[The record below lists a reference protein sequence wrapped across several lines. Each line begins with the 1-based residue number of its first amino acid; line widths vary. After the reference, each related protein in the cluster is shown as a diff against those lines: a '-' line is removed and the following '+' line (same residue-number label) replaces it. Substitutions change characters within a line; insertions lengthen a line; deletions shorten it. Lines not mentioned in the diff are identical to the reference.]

1 MTSLNFKDCPYIS
14 DHIRIEFDGKL
25 YNARE
30 GDTVASALL
39 RNDIRLIGRSFKY
52 HRPRGIYTCG
62 IEEPNALVQI
72 LNEHNEPNTR
82 ATIKRA
88 YDGIKVSSQNRWP
101 SLSFDIGS
109 INNILSPIFSA
120 GFYYKTFM
128 GPKGFWKKIYEP
140 LIRRTAGLG
149 KPPKNFRSKSIH
161 QNHNVDILIVG
172 GGLTGLIAARKLID
186 TEHEVLLVEHDSF
199 LGGILKN
206 SNKIKK
212 IDGKKPYD
220 WIIETEK
227 LIKKSKNI
235 KILKNTL
242 VTTYNFTNHLIA
254 LEDKFVGKKI
264 DTNKSE
270 LTLHKIRTT
279 NTILANGHIE
289 RFISFRNNDLP
300 GVMLASSFEKYMHR
314 YGVVPEDKLAI
325 FTNNSSTFS
334 LLKSLVN
341 QGYKP
346 KAYIDS
352 RDPANIEVEI
362 KDFIKKNNIS
372 FYPGHEV
379 EGCEGNKSIEKIFV
393 RDRFL
398 KIKSRDILVQITD
411 ASMLC
416 VSGGYNPDIHL
427 FTQSK
432 GLVKWDEKI
441 ISFKPETPFQNTITL
456 GSVSGNFDFKN
467 ISEEVNKKLS
477 PFKIVKYNAE
487 IEANISENFSIEELW
502 ETKNNNQ
509 RKSNWS
515 KSFIDLHNDVTTKD
529 LKQAIKEGYDRI
541 EHLKRY
547 TTNSM
552 GTDQGKISS
561 INSLGIVSKI
571 LNKKIAEVG
580 TTTYRPP
587 YAPLSFGAIAG
598 RSTYEYYDPERKTPI
613 HNWHIKNNAVF
624 EDVGQWKRPWYFKK
638 DESESMHQAVQR
650 ESKQTRKTAGIID
663 GSTLGKIEIK
673 GKDAL
678 KFMNLMYTNAFT
690 KMKPMTSR
698 YALILG
704 EDGMIM
710 DDGIVCK
717 INDKHFIA
725 TTTSSG
731 APKVLSHMEEFLQ
744 TEWPHLQV
752 FLNSITEQ
760 FTTFNISGP
769 KSREIISKVF
779 TDIDFSNENF
789 PFMTFKTFDYKN
801 TQTRIMRASFTG
813 ELGYEI
819 YISPKHALELWEQIF
834 NYGKEFNLVPYGT
847 ETMHLLRAEKGYVV
861 IGQETD
867 GTVTPLDLNFNWM
880 IGKKKKDFIG
890 KRSLTRSDTA
900 REDRKQLVGIVPL
913 DKSQFIEEGQH
924 IVECE
929 NLPSKIKTPI
939 EYLGHVSSSYH
950 SPNLNHCISMAMI
963 KSGNKLMGKKLF
975 VSTPKGTKNIPVEVV
990 SPVFIDPENKRLT
1003 S

>member
-1 MTSLNFKDCPYIS
+1 MSSLTLKDCPYIS
-14 DHIRIEFDGKL
+14 NTIQIEFDSKL
-25 YNARE
+25 YNAKE

-39 RNDIRLIGRSFKY
+39 RNDVRLIGRSFKY

-172 GGLTGLIAARKLID
+172 GGLTGLMAARKLINTD
-186 TEHEVLLVEHDSF
+186 HEVLVVEQDSF
-199 LGGILKN
+199 LGGVLKN
-206 SNKIKK
+206 SNKVSK
-212 IDGKKPYD
+212 INGKKAFD
-220 WIIETEK
+220 WINETEQ
-227 LIKKSKNI
+227 LILNSKNI
-235 KILKNTL
+235 KILRNTL

-254 LEDKFVGKKI
+254 LEDKFSGKKI
-264 DTNKSE
+264 DINKSE
-270 LTLHKIRTT
+270 LTLHKIRTD

-300 GVMLASSFEKYMHR
+300 GVMLASSFEKYIHR
-314 YGVVPEDKLAI
+314 YGLVPDKNPVI
-325 FTNNSSTFS
+325 FTNNSSTLS
-334 LLKSLVN
+334 LAKSLVK
-341 QGYKP
+341 QKCIP
-346 KAYIDS
+346 AAYIDS
-352 RDPANIEVEI
+352 RDEKNIEE
-362 KDFIKKNNIS
+362 DIKKFLKDNNIR
-372 FYPGHEV
+372 FYPASEV
-379 EGCEGNKSIEKIFV
+379 EGCDGNKKVETINIRKDNKIIT
-393 RDRFL
+393 
-398 KIKSRDILVQITD
+398 IK

-416 VSGGYNPDIHL
+416 PSGGFNPDIHL

-432 GLVKWDEKI
+432 GLVKWDESI
-441 ISFKPETPFQNTITL
+441 ISFKPDTAFQKTLTL
-456 GSVSGNFDFKN
+456 GSVSGNYNFQK
-467 ISEEVNKKLS
+467 INKEIEDKLS
-477 PFKIVKYNAE
+477 FLKINNDNFKIETNVT
-487 IEANISENFSIEELW
+487 ENFSIKELW
-502 ETKNNNQ
+502 ETKNEK
-509 RKSNWS
+509 KSNWS

-529 LKQAIKEGYDRI
+529 LKQAINEGYDRI

-571 LNKKIAEVG
+571 LKKKISEVG

-587 YAPLSFGAIAG
+587 YAPLSFAAIAG

-613 HNWHIKNNAVF
+613 HNWHIENKAIF

-638 DESESMHQAVQR
+638 FENETMHQAVQR
-650 ESKQTRKTAGIID
+650 ESKQTRETAGIID

-678 KFMNLMYTNAFT
+678 EFMNLMYTNAFT

-698 YALILG
+698 YALMLG

-710 DDGIVCK
+710 DDGIICK
-717 INDKHFIA
+717 INNKHFIA

-731 APKVLSHMEEFLQ
+731 APKVLAHMEEFLQ

-752 FLNSITEQ
+752 YLNSITEQ

-769 KSREIISKVF
+769 KTREIISEVF
-779 TDIDFSNENF
+779 KGIDFSNENF
-789 PFMTFKTFDYKN
+789 PFMTFKTFNYKN
-801 TQTRIMRASFTG
+801 TQVRIMRASFTG

-819 YISPKHALELWEQIF
+819 YISPNHALELWETIF
-834 NYGKEFNLVPYGT
+834 KFGKKFDLVPYGT

-867 GTVTPLDLNFNWM
+867 GTVTPIDINFNWM

-890 KRSLTRSDTA
+890 KRSLKRSDTI
-900 REDRKQLVGIVPL
+900 REDRKQLVGVVPL
-913 DKSQFIEEGQH
+913 NKSQFIEEGQH

-929 NLPSKIKTPI
+929 NLPRKIKTPI
-939 EYLGHVSSSYH
+939 NYLGHISSSYH
-950 SPNLNHCISMAMI
+950 SPNLKHCISMAMI
-963 KSGNKLMGKKLF
+963 KGGNKLMGKKLY
-975 VSTPKGTKNIPVEVV
+975 VSTSKGTKNIPVEIV
-990 SPVFIDPENKRLT
+990 SPVFIDPENKRLV

>member
-1 MTSLNFKDCPYIS
+1 MPAKENNSNYIS
-14 DHIRIEFDGKL
+14 NKKIKILFDGKSFEA
-25 YNARE
+25 YE
-30 GDTVASALL
+30 GDTIASALL
-39 RNDIRLIGRSFKY
+39 RNNIKIIARSFKY

-62 IEEPNALVQI
+62 VEEPNALVQI

-82 ATIKRA
+82 ATIKRV
-88 YDGIKVSSQNRWP
+88 YDGMEISSQNRWP
-101 SLSFDIGS
+101 SLNFDIGYL
-109 INNILSPIFSA
+109 NNILSPIFSA

-128 GPKGFWKKIYEP
+128 GPKGFWKNIYEP
-140 LIRRTAGLG
+140 MIRRTAGLG

-161 QNHNVDILIVG
+161 QNHNVDIVIVG
-172 GGLTGLIAARKLID
+172 GGLSGLISAKKFIN
-186 TEHEVLLVEHDSF
+186 TEDEVLLIEQDSF

-206 SNKIKK
+206 SNKVKSIE
-212 IDGKKPYD
+212 GKKTID
-220 WIIETEK
+220 WINETER
-227 LIKKSKNI
+227 LIKESKNI

-242 VTTYNFTNHLIA
+242 ATSYNFTNHLIA
-254 LEDKFVGKKI
+254 LEDKFAGKRI

-270 LTLHKIRTT
+270 LTLHKIRAT
-279 NTILANGHIE
+279 NIILANGHIE

-300 GVMLASSFEKYMHR
+300 GIMLASSFEKYIHR
-314 YGVVPEDKLAI
+314 FGVTPEINPII
-325 FTNNSSTFS
+325 FTNNSSTTS
-334 LLKSLVN
+334 LVKSLVDLDC
-341 QGYKP
+341 KP

-352 RDPANIEVEI
+352 RKENDIEKDI
-362 KDFIKKNNIS
+362 KDYLKKHKIKFFPNS
-372 FYPGHEV
+372 EV
-379 EGCEGNKSIEKIFV
+379 EGCEGNKKVKQVIIRSENKQFTINSE
-393 RDRFL
+393 
-398 KIKSRDILVQITD
+398 
-411 ASMLC
+411 MLC
-416 VSGGYNPDIHL
+416 ISGGYNPDIHL

-432 GLVKWDEKI
+432 GLVKWDSKI
-441 ISFKPETPFQNTITL
+441 ISFKPDTPFQNTITL
-456 GSVSGNFDFKN
+456 GSVSGNFSFKN
-467 ISEEVNKKLS
+467 LCDEINNKLNSLTTTKTNLKIDLNIPENYSIS
-477 PFKIVKYNAE
+477 
-487 IEANISENFSIEELW
+487 ELW
-502 ETKNNNQ
+502 ETKSNK
-509 RKSNWS
+509 KSNWS

-529 LKQAIKEGYDRI
+529 LKQSISEGYDRI

-561 INSLGIVSKI
+561 INSLGIVSKL
-571 LNKKIAEVG
+571 LNKSISEVG

-613 HNWHIKNNAVF
+613 HDWHIKNKAIF
-624 EDVGQWKRPWYFKK
+624 EDVGQWKRPWFFKK
-638 DESESMHQAVQR
+638 HEEETMQQAVQR
-650 ESKQTRKTAGIID
+650 ESKQTRQTAGILD

-673 GKDAL
+673 GRDAL
-678 KFMNLMYTNAFT
+678 EFMNLMYTNAFT
-690 KMKPMTSR
+690 KMKSMTAR
-698 YALILG
+698 YALMLG

-717 INDKHFIA
+717 ISDQHFIA

-752 FLNSITEQ
+752 YLNSITEQ

-769 KSREIISKVF
+769 KSREIMSKVF
-779 TDIDFSNENF
+779 TDINFSNDNF

-801 TQTRIMRASFTG
+801 STARIMRASFTG

-819 YISPKHALELWEQIF
+819 YVSPIYALDLWKEIFKH
-834 NYGKEFNLVPYGT
+834 GKSHQLVPYGT

-867 GTVTPLDLNFNWM
+867 GTVTPMDINFHWM

-890 KRSLTRSDTA
+890 KRSLSRSDTV
-900 REDRKQLVGIVPL
+900 REDRKQLVGIIPL
-913 DKSQFIEEGQH
+913 NKSEFIEEGQH
-924 IVECE
+924 VVECE
-929 NLPSKIKTPI
+929 SLPKKILTPV
-939 EYLGHVSSSYH
+939 EYLGHISSSYH

-963 KSGNKLMGKKLF
+963 KGGNKMMGKKLF
-975 VSTPKGTKNIPVEVV
+975 VSKSKGTKNIPVEIVN
-990 SPVFIDPENKRLT
+990 PVFIDPENKRLI

>member
-1 MTSLNFKDCPYIS
+1 MPALKNKHCQYIS
-14 DHIRIEFDGKL
+14 NNEIKITFDGKSCRAL
-25 YNARE
+25 E
-30 GDTVASALL
+30 GDTIASALI
-39 RNDIRLIGRSFKY
+39 RNDIKLIGRSFKY

-82 ATIKRA
+82 ATVKRV
-88 YDGIKVSSQNRWP
+88 YDGIKISSQNRWP

-140 LIRRTAGLG
+140 IIRRTAGLG
-149 KPPKNFRSKSIH
+149 KPPKDFRSKSIH
-161 QNHNVDILIVG
+161 QNHNVDIVIVG
-172 GGLTGLIAARKLID
+172 GGLSGLIAARKLID
-186 TEHEVLLVEHDSF
+186 TNYEVLLIEQDSF

-206 SNKIKK
+206 SNKVKSIE
-212 IDGKKPYD
+212 GKKTID
-220 WIIETEK
+220 WINETEE
-227 LIKKSKNI
+227 LIHKSKNI

-254 LEDKFVGKKI
+254 LEDKFTGKKI
-264 DTNKSE
+264 DTKKSE

-300 GVMLASSFEKYMHR
+300 GVMLASSFEKYIHR
-314 YGVVPEDKLAI
+314 YGVIPEEKPAI
-325 FTNNSSTFS
+325 FTNNSSTIS
-334 LLKSLVN
+334 LVKSLIN
-341 QGYKP
+341 LDCKP
-346 KAYIDS
+346 SAYIDF
-352 RDPANIEVEI
+352 RNEEDIEDDI
-362 KDFIKKNNIS
+362 KNYLKTNHIP
-372 FYPGHEV
+372 FYPESEV
-379 EGCEGNKSIEKIFV
+379 EGCHGNKSVEKIYI
-393 RDRFL
+393 RQNSKL
-398 KIKSRDILVQITD
+398 LSIKT
-411 ASMLC
+411 SMLC
-416 VSGGYNPDIHL
+416 ISGGFNPDIHL

-432 GLVKWDEKI
+432 GLVKWDNDI
-441 ISFKPETPFQNTITL
+441 ISFKPDIAFQNTITL
-456 GSVSGNFDFKN
+456 GSVSGNYNF
-467 ISEEVNKKLS
+467 KKLCD
-477 PFKIVKYNAE
+477 E
-487 IEANISENFSIEELW
+487 IEGKMSFLKINNLSLKIETNVSENFSIKELW
-502 ETKNNNQ
+502 ETKIEK
-509 RKSNWS
+509 KSNWS

-529 LKQAIKEGYDRI
+529 LRQAIKEGYDRI

-571 LNKKIAEVG
+571 LNKKISEVG

-598 RSTYEYYDPERKTPI
+598 RSTYDYYDPERKTPI

-624 EDVGQWKRPWYFKK
+624 EDVGQWKRPWYFKNSK
-638 DESESMHQAVQR
+638 TETMHQAVQR
-650 ESKQTRKTAGIID
+650 ESKQTRQSAGILD

-678 KFMNLMYTNAFT
+678 EFMNLMYTNALT

-698 YALILG
+698 YALMLG
-704 EDGMIM
+704 EDGMIK
-710 DDGIVCK
+710 DDGIICK
-717 INDKHFIA
+717 INDKHFIS

-731 APKVLSHMEEFLQ
+731 APKVLADMEEYLQ

-752 FLNSITEQ
+752 YLNSITEQ

-769 KSREIISKVF
+769 RSREIISRVF
-779 TDIDFSNENF
+779 TEIDFSNENF
-789 PFMTFKTFDYKN
+789 PFMTFKTFNYN
-801 TQTRIMRASFTG
+801 NSQARIMRASFTG

-819 YISPKHALELWEQIF
+819 YIAPNLALELWEKIF
-834 NYGKEFNLVPYGT
+834 YYGKDFNLVPYGT

-867 GTVTPLDLNFNWM
+867 GTVTPIDINFHWM

-890 KRSLTRSDTA
+890 KRSLARSDTS
-900 REDRKQLVGIVPL
+900 RKDRKQLVGIVPL

-924 IVECE
+924 VVECE
-929 NLPSKIKTPI
+929 SLPKKIKNPV
-939 EYLGHVSSSYH
+939 EYLGHITSSYH

-963 KSGNKLMGKKLF
+963 KGGNKLMGNKLF
-975 VSTPKGTKNIPVEVV
+975 VSTSNGRKNIPVEVV
-990 SPVFIDPENKRLT
+990 SSVFIDPENKRLV

>member
-1 MTSLNFKDCPYIS
+1 MSSLTLKDCPYITDS
-14 DHIRIEFDGKL
+14 IQIEFDGKI
-25 YNARE
+25 YNAKD

-39 RNDIRLIGRSFKY
+39 RNEIRLIGRSFKY

-172 GGLTGLIAARKLID
+172 GGLTGLMAARKFINTD
-186 TEHEVLLVEHDSF
+186 HEVLLLEQDSF
-199 LGGILKN
+199 LGGVLKN
-206 SNKIKK
+206 SNKVSRIN
-212 IDGKKPYD
+212 GKKAFD
-220 WIIETEK
+220 WINETEQ
-227 LIKKSKNI
+227 LILQSKNI

-254 LEDKFVGKKI
+254 LEDKFSGKKI

-270 LTLHKIRTT
+270 LTLHKIRTD

-300 GVMLASSFEKYMHR
+300 GVMLASSFEKYIHR
-314 YGVVPEDKLAI
+314 YGLVPDKNPVI
-325 FTNNSSTFS
+325 FTNNSSTIS
-334 LLKSLVN
+334 LAKSLVKQN
-341 QGYKP
+341 CIP
-346 KAYIDS
+346 AAYIDS
-352 RDPANIEVEI
+352 RDEKNIEEEI
-362 KDFIKKNNIS
+362 KKFLKENNIK
-372 FYPGHEV
+372 FYPASEV
-379 EGCEGNKSIEKIFV
+379 EGCDGNKKVETINIRKDNKIIT
-393 RDRFL
+393 
-398 KIKSRDILVQITD
+398 IK

-416 VSGGYNPDIHL
+416 PSGGFNPDIHL

-432 GLVKWDEKI
+432 GLVKWDENI
-441 ISFKPETPFQNTITL
+441 ISFKPDTAFQKTLTL
-456 GSVSGNFDFKN
+456 GSVSGNYNFQKINKEIEDKLSFLKINKEDFK
-467 ISEEVNKKLS
+467 
-477 PFKIVKYNAE
+477 
-487 IEANISENFSIEELW
+487 IETNVTENFSIKELW
-502 ETKNNNQ
+502 ETKNEK
-509 RKSNWS
+509 KSNWS

-529 LKQAIKEGYDRI
+529 LKQAINEGYDRI

-561 INSLGIVSKI
+561 INSLGIVSNI
-571 LNKKIAEVG
+571 LKKKISEVG

-587 YAPLSFGAIAG
+587 YAPLSFAAIAG

-613 HNWHIKNNAVF
+613 HNWHIKNKAIF

-638 DESESMHQAVQR
+638 FENETMHQAVQR
-650 ESKQTRKTAGIID
+650 ESKQTRETAGIID

-678 KFMNLMYTNAFT
+678 EFMNLMYTNAFT

-698 YALILG
+698 YALMLG

-710 DDGIVCK
+710 DDGIICK

-731 APKVLSHMEEFLQ
+731 APKVLAHMEEFLQ

-752 FLNSITEQ
+752 YINSITEQ

-769 KSREIISKVF
+769 KTREIISEVF
-779 TDIDFSNENF
+779 KGIDFSNENF
-789 PFMTFKTFDYKN
+789 PFMTFKTFNYKN
-801 TQTRIMRASFTG
+801 TQARIMRASFTG

-819 YISPKHALELWEQIF
+819 YISPNHALELWETIF
-834 NYGKEFNLVPYGT
+834 KFGKKFDLVPYGT

-867 GTVTPLDLNFNWM
+867 GTVTPIDINFNWM

-890 KRSLTRSDTA
+890 KRSLKRSDTI
-900 REDRKQLVGIVPL
+900 REDRKQLVGVVPL
-913 DKSQFIEEGQH
+913 NKSQFIEEGQH

-929 NLPSKIKTPI
+929 NLPRKIKTPI
-939 EYLGHVSSSYH
+939 NYLGHISSSYH
-950 SPNLNHCISMAMI
+950 SPNLKHCISMAMI
-963 KSGNKLMGKKLF
+963 KGGNKLMGKKLY
-975 VSTPKGTKNIPVEVV
+975 VSTSIGTKNIPVEIV
-990 SPVFIDPENKRLT
+990 SPVFIDPENKRLV

>member
-1 MTSLNFKDCPYIS
+1 MPSINNYSSYIS
-14 DHIRIEFDGKL
+14 KNKIKIIFDGKSFD
-25 YNARE
+25 AFE
-30 GDTVASALL
+30 GDTVASALV
-39 RNDIRLIGRSFKY
+39 RNNIKIISRSFKY

-82 ATIKRA
+82 ATVKKV
-88 YDGIKVSSQNRWP
+88 YDGIKISSQNRWP

-161 QNHNVDILIVG
+161 QNHNIDILIVG
-172 GGLTGLIAARKLID
+172 GGLSGLIAARKLIN
-186 TEHEVLLVEHDSF
+186 TEYDVLLVEQDSY

-206 SNKIKK
+206 SNKVSQINETEVTEWIK
-212 IDGKKPYD
+212 
-220 WIIETEK
+220 ETEK
-227 LIKKSKNI
+227 LIAESKNI
-235 KILKNTL
+235 KILKNTI

-254 LEDKFVGKKI
+254 LEDKFSGKKI

-270 LTLHKIRTT
+270 LTLHKIRTSK
-279 NTILANGHIE
+279 TILANGHIE

-300 GVMLASSFEKYMHR
+300 GVMLASSFEKYIHR
-314 YGVVPEDKLAI
+314 YGVVPEKNPVI

-334 LLKSLVN
+334 LVKSLVSLN
-341 QGYKP
+341 CMP
-346 KAYIDS
+346 AAYVDA
-352 RDPANIEVEI
+352 RPVKEIEDEI
-362 KDFIKKNNIS
+362 KNYLKEYNIP
-372 FYPGHEV
+372 FYPESEI
-379 EGCEGNKSIEKIFV
+379 EGCDGNKKVEKVHINSRNSIIS
-393 RDRFL
+393 
-398 KIKSRDILVQITD
+398 IN

-416 VSGGYNPDIHL
+416 PSGGYNPDIHL

-432 GLVKWDEKI
+432 GLVKWDDKI
-441 ISFKPETPFQNTITL
+441 ISFKPDTAFQNTVTI
-456 GSVSGNFDFKN
+456 GSVSGNYDFQN
-467 ISEEVNKKLS
+467 ICNEVDDKLS
-477 PFKIVKYNAE
+477 FLKTDKSNFKIKTNVINNY
-487 IEANISENFSIEELW
+487 SIKELW
-502 ETKNNNQ
+502 ETQSKK
-509 RKSNWS
+509 KSNWS

-571 LNKKIAEVG
+571 LNKKISDVG

-587 YAPLSFGAIAG
+587 YAPLSFAAIAG
-598 RSTYEYYDPERKTPI
+598 RSTYEFYDPERKTPI

-624 EDVGQWKRPWYFKK
+624 EDVGQWKRPWFFKK
-638 DESESMHQAVQR
+638 FENETMHQAVQR
-650 ESKQTRKTAGIID
+650 ESKQTRKTAGILD

-678 KFMNLMYTNAFT
+678 EFMNLIYTNAFT
-690 KMKPMTSR
+690 KMKPMSSR
-698 YALILG
+698 YALMLG

-710 DDGIVCK
+710 DDGIICK

-731 APKVLSHMEEFLQ
+731 APKVLAHMEEFLQ

-752 FLNSITEQ
+752 YLNSITEQ
-760 FTTFNISGP
+760 YSTFNISGP
-769 KSREIISKVF
+769 KTREIITKVF
-779 TDIDFSNENF
+779 KEIDFSNENF
-789 PFMTFKTFDYKN
+789 PFMTFKNFNYKD
-801 TQTRIMRASFTG
+801 TQIRIMRASFTG

-819 YISPKHALELWEQIF
+819 YIPPNHALELWEKIF
-834 NYGKEFNLVPYGT
+834 NYGKEFDLVPYGT

-867 GTVTPLDLNFNWM
+867 GTVTPIDINFTWM
-880 IGKKKKDFIG
+880 IGKNKKDFIG
-890 KRSLTRSDTA
+890 KRSLKRSDTA
-900 REDRKQLVGIVPL
+900 RDDRKQLVGVVPI

-924 IVECE
+924 IIECE
-929 NLPSKIKTPI
+929 NLPRKIKNPI
-939 EYLGHVSSSYH
+939 EYLGHISSSYH

-963 KSGNKLMGKKLF
+963 KGGKKLIGKKLF
-975 VSTPKGTKNIPVEVV
+975 VSTPNGTKNIPIEIVN
-990 SPVFIDPENKRLT
+990 PVFIDPENKRLT